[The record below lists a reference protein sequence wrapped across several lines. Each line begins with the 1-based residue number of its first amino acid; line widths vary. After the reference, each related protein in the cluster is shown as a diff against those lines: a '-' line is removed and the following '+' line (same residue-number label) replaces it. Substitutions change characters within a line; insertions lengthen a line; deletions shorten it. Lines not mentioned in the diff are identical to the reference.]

1 MGLMS
6 SASNW
11 NPTNLPNHSP
21 RHERNLVLMRFQT
34 RRAAS
39 NRGRTCRRRRHRHLC
54 RRRPSESLP
63 ACSMCR
69 KHQPARGAPLLRD
82 RTPLFGGC
90 GRLIGAWIF
99 HAHCSRSES
108 GSLATV
114 ATGTPAA
121 GPPPPGQPRVRQLG
135 SFLKSSGARPVRVSQ
150 QLLERRLGD
159 AGEPA

>member
-69 KHQPARGAPLLRD
+69 NTSQLAARHCSGIERHFSGAAASHRRLDLPRPLLPLQVRVFGHGRDRHPSCWPATTRSTARPPARELFEVLWS
-82 RTPLFGGC
+82 TPGP
-90 GRLIGAWIF
+90 R
-99 HAHCSRSES
+99 
-108 GSLATV
+108 LAT
-114 ATGTPAA
+114 ASRASPW
-121 GPPPPGQPRVRQLG
+121 
-135 SFLKSSGARPVRVSQ
+135 
-150 QLLERRLGD
+150 RRR
-159 AGEPA
+159 